1 MKKEISLCKNYG
13 NCVKYKKRKRHTG
26 GGSDDS
32 QTLSYFRHLHWNMQR
47 FGSAN
52 VIQMSNNKPKAH
64 HNVANDNLTISYI
77 KLSDCPFTIKQKI
90 NLSQTS
96 EEIFLNF
103 HISWYNLIKKISPR
117 QQTKNLPWKLLIAAL
132 KLQKK
137 KSLSFFPYKN
147 DKRLTNKQL
156 LKIAGSVSK
165 FLTSQF
171 NRIVCEV

>member
-1 MKKEISLCKNYG
+1 
-13 NCVKYKKRKRHTG
+13 
-26 GGSDDS
+26 
-32 QTLSYFRHLHWNMQR
+32 MQR

-90 NLSQTS
+90 HLSQTS

-103 HISWYNLIKKISPR
+103 HISWYNLIKKISPTNKKSTLKSSYR
-117 QQTKNLPWKLLIAAL
+117 SIKIA
-132 KLQKK
+132 KK